1 MKRWQRR
8 ALFSLLAVLI
18 AAPLLFAVATYA
30 GAWYYRIQAEKLLA
44 CVRSLQLGVTSEAEF
59 LKVIQPLQLKVSDHR
74 EVVKDNPS
82 KITYEYRFYN
92 VPNWALALF
101 DQIPECVK
109 PVVSRLML
117 NWTMFSASLE
127 FEGGKLTK
135 LHVFAFQG
143 EGHPFSGSVTIYAG
157 RASIPEVLWAEPEK
171 YRGYFVQSSDL
182 FEDGEGHPLPH
193 PVPFHRHVWFDERAT
208 AEQRRR
214 ALEFHLECFTSL
226 AGCRDAS
233 RILDPVPVR

>member
-157 RASIPEVLWAEPEK
+157 RASILEVLWRSRKSIGDISFSPQTFLRMVRDTLYRTRCHFIAMFGSMNGRPPNNDAELWS
-171 YRGYFVQSSDL
+171 FISN
-182 FEDGEGHPLPH
+182 
-193 PVPFHRHVWFDERAT
+193 
-208 AEQRRR
+208 
-214 ALEFHLECFTSL
+214 
-226 AGCRDAS
+226 AS
-233 RILDPVPVR
+233 RR